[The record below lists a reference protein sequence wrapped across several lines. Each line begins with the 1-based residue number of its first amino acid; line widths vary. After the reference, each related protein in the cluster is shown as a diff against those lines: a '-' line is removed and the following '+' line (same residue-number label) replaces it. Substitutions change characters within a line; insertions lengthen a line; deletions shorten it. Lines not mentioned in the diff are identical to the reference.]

1 MKESPLTLIAR
12 MANKCRELFR
22 RAGHP
27 GWALFAEVA
36 QDSAREAQTIATDAA
51 SADASACR
59 MIDAVLAD
67 GVVTQAEIAKLR
79 EARRHVARSQALDAH
94 LAGVVV

>member
-1 MKESPLTLIAR
+1 MNEPPLALIAR
-12 MANKCRELFR
+12 MTNKCRELFR

-51 SADASACR
+51 SADADACR
-59 MIDAVLAD
+59 MLDEVLAD
-67 GVVTQAEIAKLR
+67 GIVTKAEIARLR

>member
-27 GWALFAEVA
+27 GWALFAE
-36 QDSAREAQTIATDAA
+36 
-51 SADASACR
+51 
-59 MIDAVLAD
+59 M
-67 GVVTQAEIAKLR
+67 AKLR
-79 EARRHVARSQALDAH
+79 EARRHVARSQSLDAH

>member
-1 MKESPLTLIAR
+1 MKESPLTLAAR

-27 GWALFAEVA
+27 GWALFGEVG
-36 QDSAREAQTIATDAA
+36 
-51 SADASACR
+51 ADAIADATQIAATAATADADACR
-59 MIDAVLAD
+59 MLDEVLAD
-67 GVVTQAEIAKLR
+67 GVVTKAEIAQLR
-79 EARRHVARSQALDAH
+79 EARRHVAHSQSLDAH

>member
-36 QDSAREAQTIATDAA
+36 SDAVATAKTVAQEAQV
-51 SADASACR
+51 ADADACR
-59 MIDAVLAD
+59 MLDAVLSD
-67 GVVTQAEIAKLR
+67 GVVTKAEMAKLR
-79 EARRHVARSQALDAH
+79 EARRHVARSQSLDAH
-94 LAGVVV
+94 LAGVVI

>member
-36 QDSAREAQTIATDAA
+36 SDAVADAKHIASDAA
-51 SADASACR
+51 TADADACQ
-59 MIDAVLAD
+59 MIDEILAD
-67 GVVTQAEIAKLR
+67 GIVTKAEIAKLR
-79 EARRHVARSQALDAH
+79 EARRHIANSQALDAH

>member
-1 MKESPLTLIAR
+1 MKESPLTLATR
-12 MANKCRELFR
+12 MANKCCELFR

-27 GWALFAEVA
+27 GWALFAEIASDAVATAKAVA
-36 QDSAREAQTIATDAA
+36 QEAQA
-51 SADASACR
+51 ADADACQ
-59 MIDAVLAD
+59 MIDEVLAD
-67 GVVTQAEIAKLR
+67 GIVTKAEIARLR